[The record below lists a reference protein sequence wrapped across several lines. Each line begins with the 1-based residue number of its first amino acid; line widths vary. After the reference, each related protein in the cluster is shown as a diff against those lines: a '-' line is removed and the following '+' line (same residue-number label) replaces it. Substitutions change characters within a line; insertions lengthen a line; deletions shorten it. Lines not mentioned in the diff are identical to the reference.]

1 MSVALRN
8 PTLQDADAAAEVL
21 NEHSRR
27 LHGKDDVTTNELAED
42 WAAPELDFPDDVL
55 LAETNGTAVG
65 YADVMAHGD
74 SAWLDVRGT
83 DEVAYD
89 PLLGAIVERAAAKG
103 KEHVR
108 GWASE
113 GDTGLRDAYER
124 AGFRPFRHSFRM
136 EIDLV
141 DDVPEP
147 SWPDGHVVRGFQEGE
162 ERRVYRAQMDSFA
175 DTWGFTEHP
184 FESWA
189 HWHMGALFQP
199 EHWFVVESGDHLAGI
214 ALCRMPETEPGL
226 GWVDILGV
234 VPACRRRGL
243 AIALLQHVF
252 GHFAD
257 LGLRQVALSVD
268 AENPT
273 GAVGPYERA
282 GMHVARKYVRYELHP
297 EGDTA
302 SGVSKG

>member
-65 YADVMAHGD
+65 YANVMAHGD
-74 SAWLDVRGT
+74 SAWLV
-83 DEVAYD
+83 
-89 PLLGAIVERAAAKG
+89 
-103 KEHVR
+103 
-108 GWASE
+108 
-113 GDTGLRDAYER
+113 
-124 AGFRPFRHSFRM
+124 
-136 EIDLV
+136 
-141 DDVPEP
+141 
-147 SWPDGHVVRGFQEGE
+147 
-162 ERRVYRAQMDSFA
+162 
-175 DTWGFTEHP
+175 
-184 FESWA
+184 
-189 HWHMGALFQP
+189 GALFQP

-243 AIALLQHVF
+243 AIALLRHVF